1 MESNCAGA
9 TPPGGEQLEMNDQS
23 VTPVNSIRSA
33 VLASLLS
40 KGEAR
45 AIACVQR
52 AKSES
57 RRDENRRRVGDGMTG
72 SSGDVNQGTTAGGP
86 RAGRGQSPR
95 RSEEAGNDRGA
106 KGGRDAVWDVSEDPS
121 PKGPGSAARLCARM
135 RRESGPGES
144 WRTDRGP
151 PAQQVSGA
159 QAGAAGATPP
169 TPGVECL
176 SQSIGDDHELESWMR
191 ENRPSSLGGGRRC
204 YSFSIHITKGTIPC
218 GMLRLQDHGGGAGE

>member
-1 MESNCAGA
+1 
-9 TPPGGEQLEMNDQS
+9 MNDQF

-52 AKSES
+52 ARSET
-57 RRDENRRRVGDGMTG
+57 RLDENRRMVGDGMIG
-72 SSGDVNQGTTAGGP
+72 SSSDVNQGTTAGGP

-121 PKGPGSAARLCARM
+121 PKGPGRAARLCARM

-159 QAGAAGATPP
+159 QAGAAGATLPNALSRVPEPVHRRRPRTGKLDAGKPP
-169 TPGVECL
+169 VQFGWGATVLSVLYPHHGKYRITESGWGFD
-176 SQSIGDDHELESWMR
+176 SQSFGGEMLMR
-191 ENRPSSLGGGRRC
+191 QECPEIKR
-204 YSFSIHITKGTIPC
+204 KG
-218 GMLRLQDHGGGAGE
+218 